1 MINFKYIKHKKQF
14 YLGFGFKIIEVLLEL
29 CLPIFMASLMTYG
42 FKEGKIEQ
50 AYLMFGLIIIFS
62 VLGYLSTVFAHN
74 LTARVS
80 QNYAYQLRKALFNNI
95 QDMGLEDVNEFSPT
109 TLTNRINTDVNHI
122 QNGLA
127 MTMRI
132 ASRAPV
138 LMIGS
143 LIALY
148 IISFKV
154 ALVLTISLPIIIF
167 VLMMIMKVS
176 MRSFKTFQEENDD
189 LITVVKD
196 NSEGARMI
204 RAFAQVEHEETRF
217 KRKNERLSKTMIHLG
232 KITSLSSPF
241 TILSMNV
248 VLVIMIYFGALDVN
262 LGTLSQEQL
271 IQIINYVTQLTLA
284 IISTMNLV
292 LLYTKAQAASIR
304 VKAVLNKE
312 NTIKNKKD
320 GLILDNQALDIE
332 FKNVTF
338 TYKGHSQPT
347 LENINLKIY
356 PGQTVGIVG
365 LTGSGKTTLV
375 DLLLRFFDV
384 TKGSILLN
392 GHNIKS
398 YDIHHL
404 RNHIAYALQKP
415 SLLSGTVEKNIQ
427 MNQTYNETNMLEAL
441 NHAQANFISDYP
453 EKTKT
458 LVYQGGNNFSGGQK
472 QRLSLARAFIKDAG
486 LLILDDTFSALDYL
500 TDQEIRKELSKETKQ
515 TKIII
520 SQRLSSIK
528 QADQIIVLSEGQ
540 IDATGTHEEL
550 LAHNKLY
557 QKLYQTQTKGD
568 DDHVKN
574 DL

>member
-50 AYLMFGLIIIFS
+50 AYLMFALIIIFS

-292 LLYTKAQAASIR
+292 LLYTKAQAASLR

-320 GLILDNQALDIE
+320 W
-332 FKNVTF
+332 
-338 TYKGHSQPT
+338 
-347 LENINLKIY
+347 
-356 PGQTVGIVG
+356 
-365 LTGSGKTTLV
+365 
-375 DLLLRFFDV
+375 
-384 TKGSILLN
+384 
-392 GHNIKS
+392 
-398 YDIHHL
+398 
-404 RNHIAYALQKP
+404 
-415 SLLSGTVEKNIQ
+415 
-427 MNQTYNETNMLEAL
+427 
-441 NHAQANFISDYP
+441 FI
-453 EKTKT
+453 
-458 LVYQGGNNFSGGQK
+458 
-472 QRLSLARAFIKDAG
+472 
-486 LLILDDTFSALDYL
+486 
-500 TDQEIRKELSKETKQ
+500 
-515 TKIII
+515 
-520 SQRLSSIK
+520 
-528 QADQIIVLSEGQ
+528 
-540 IDATGTHEEL
+540 
-550 LAHNKLY
+550 
-557 QKLYQTQTKGD
+557 
-568 DDHVKN
+568 
-574 DL
+574 